1 MIKNKITFRGMK
13 LVIVIAVVC
22 FSWVCPH
29 GSDSQVVNSPLAIVE
44 AIQGGSDIVSA
55 WNSEPARLAV
65 GRTIDAGNVI
75 STNEHSKVFLQW
87 VTGIRTSLGE
97 VSSISLAQKQNQNGF
112 VNVIEVKEG
121 VLRVTKPSGG
131 GNLTPYE
138 VTTPLVTIEP
148 INYNEPVDFLIEAY
162 TPNMSAV
169 SVISGTVLVKNLA
182 LSHPTETIVSSCHT
196 AYIDKG
202 KHEPEVVASKS
213 DEIMPLIDGTTIPG
227 TGTSYFICPV
237 PIWLSS
243 IRYPGQ

>member
-1 MIKNKITFRGMK
+1 MITNKITFRDVK

-22 FSWVCPH
+22 FSWIWPH
-29 GSDSQVVNSPLAIVE
+29 ASDAQVVSSPLAVVE
-44 AIQGGSDIVSA
+44 AVQGRPDITSA
-55 WNSEPARLAV
+55 RNLEPTGLTV
-65 GRTIDAGNVI
+65 GRTINPGNMI

-121 VLRVTKPSGG
+121 VLRVTKQSGG

-148 INYNEPVDFLIEAY
+148 TSYNEPVDFLIEAY

-182 LSHPTETIVSSCHT
+182 LSHPTETMVSSCHT

-227 TGTSYFICPV
+227 TATSYFICPV
-237 PIWLSS
+237 PMWLSS
-243 IRYPGQ
+243 IRSPGM